1 MKNLTALKIMNSP
14 VVEVRPDAPL
24 SLALALIAPHLCPA
38 WLALI
43 VFAVVRQIS
52 DTKVRLLGNLV
63 LQVKP
68 RALLGALDEQHKVCR
83 LNWPLASAYSFQ
95 PLTVAL

>member
-1 MKNLTALKIMNSP
+1 MTLQPLPARCTTLAVGTAGL
-14 VVEVRPDAPL
+14 AA
-24 SLALALIAPHLCPA
+24 SLGLALIAPHLCPA

-52 DTKVRLLGNLV
+52 DTEVRLLGNLV